1 MNNKNTIYRIRKN
14 LKGKPLSAQTVAS
27 FLFVQ
32 GKDNVAELSV
42 EAPMS
47 RTTLVFLNRDTA
59 VRYWTT
65 NGWLVAEGDNLF
77 LTHEGLARLRDRVEG
92 RAGAW
97 SVTLDRVDQ
106 ALDIISKGA
115 GSAYLA
121 GDEVESFSG

>member
-1 MNNKNTIYRIRKN
+1 M
-14 LKGKPLSAQTVAS
+14 
-27 FLFVQ
+27 
-32 GKDNVAELSV
+32 
-42 EAPMS
+42 
-47 RTTLVFLNRDTA
+47 
-59 VRYWTT
+59 RYWTT

-77 LTHEGLARLRDRVEG
+77 LTHEGLAKVRDRVEG

-121 GDEVESFSG
+121 GDEVDSFSG